1 MSSNVRLLSK
11 EIMAFQRD
19 VILRSLQCARIMRS
33 ELTNVEASEKEK
45 DAKVQSLE
53 KRAQELSSRKSDLQ
67 EKLKDLES
75 LKYVVDELERKEK
88 ALIKQRADEEQSLT
102 DRIEGFRKNIQLFKL
117 GVITAF
123 DSMGAK
129 MKSVLHPKEFVL
141 DDTLELQHKMRSKGE

>member
-1 MSSNVRLLSK
+1 MSTLFSGKQSQGSGSLSSNVRLLSK

-88 ALIKQRADEEQSLT
+88 ALIKQKADEE
-102 DRIEGFRKNIQLFKL
+102 
-117 GVITAF
+117 
-123 DSMGAK
+123 
-129 MKSVLHPKEFVL
+129 
-141 DDTLELQHKMRSKGE
+141 